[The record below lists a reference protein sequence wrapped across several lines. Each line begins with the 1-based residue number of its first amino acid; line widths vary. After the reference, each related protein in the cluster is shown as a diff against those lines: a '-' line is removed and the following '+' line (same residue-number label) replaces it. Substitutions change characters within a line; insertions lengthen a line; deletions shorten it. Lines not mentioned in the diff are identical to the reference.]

1 MLEIKRQTITGTL
14 QGIETKD
21 ARGGEAITYKVVRAG
36 MKFPDYIT
44 RWPPRENEEDTPAP
58 QLTNGR
64 IYEFLVDAKPKDES
78 GLRHW
83 YNFVAVKSPSESPSE
98 APQGATEPAR
108 ATQPAGQVVRGAEDP
123 TPARIARSVALKAA
137 VDMAV
142 GGLLPTLRVSS
153 LSDHEGAAE
162 DREEA
167 AQVVIDAA
175 GIFYDFL
182 KSDDPDHV
190 EEAPGPMRR
199 RVNKADDGV
208 LLAPDAGLVDPDEEA
223 YEGSPFDGAGI

>member
-78 GLRHW
+78 GTRFW
-83 YNFVAVKSPSESPSE
+83 YNFVAVKSPSE
-98 APQGATEPAR
+98 APQGPSEPAR
-108 ATQPAGQVVRGAEDP
+108 ATQPAGQVFRGAEDP

-142 GGLLPTLRVSS
+142 GGLLAKRD
-153 LSDHEGAAE
+153 SDTAAVI
-162 DREEA
+162 EA
-167 AQVVIDAA
+167 A
-175 GIFYDFL
+175 GLFFDFL
-182 KSDDPDHV
+182 EGNAADTDDTTD
-190 EEAPGPMRR
+190 
-199 RVNKADDGV
+199 KADDGV

-223 YEGSPFDGAGI
+223 YDGSPFDGSDA